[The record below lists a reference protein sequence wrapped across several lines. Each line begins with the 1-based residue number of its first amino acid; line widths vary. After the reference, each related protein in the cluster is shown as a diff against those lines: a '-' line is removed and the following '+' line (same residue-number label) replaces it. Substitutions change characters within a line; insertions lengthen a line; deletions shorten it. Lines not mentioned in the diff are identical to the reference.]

1 METTDSTRRGLNAVL
16 LSIVV
21 AGILGYA
28 IQLSAPAL
36 TDAATYLGF
45 SVFWSAIYL
54 GGSAMAGIQQEIS
67 RAVHPGHD
75 LHSGRALRAFLL
87 GSALLVLLIAIVV
100 VVLSGDVL
108 FAGHKIDFGAALC
121 FGLVGY
127 LCTSVLTGVLYG
139 IRLWS
144 AVAFVAILD
153 AVIRAVLVV
162 GALVM
167 GAPLGTL
174 VIFIAAPFLLA
185 SAITYLVY
193 RRRLRHAF
201 RLDVSLRVLAWQ
213 AAGTVVA
220 AGSAGLLISG
230 MPMLIGLLAPTAA
243 PSDTAALILTITVT
257 RAPIVIPIIALQSFL
272 ISAVLRGR
280 ARPTARQLL
289 SASAVAVV
297 VTAVLAVIAWFIGPG
312 IIGLISTGKY
322 EISSMTAAVV
332 VASAVLV
339 AWMSLLG
346 PMLVSQRRHAANA
359 TAWVFAATLTVVFLA
374 MLPERW
380 AIPFALVVAP
390 AVGVAFTMLA
400 LLRPAREMSH

>member
-1 METTDSTRRGLNAVL
+1 VETPDSTRRGLNAVL

-75 LHSGRALRAFLL
+75 PQSGRVLRTFWL
-87 GSALLVLLIAIVV
+87 GSALVVLIVAIVI
-100 VVLSGDVL
+100 VVLSGDAL

-139 IRLWS
+139 LRLWG

-153 AVIRAVLVV
+153 AVLRAVLVV
-162 GALVM
+162 GALVT
-167 GAPLGTL
+167 GASLGAL
-174 VIFIAAPFLLA
+174 VNFIAAPFLLA

-193 RRRLRHAF
+193 RRQLHDAF
-201 RLDVSLRVLAWQ
+201 HLDVGLRVLAWQ
-213 AAGTVVA
+213 AAGTVIA

-230 MPMLIGLLAPTAA
+230 MPMLIGLLAPAA
-243 PSDTAALILTITVT
+243 TPAATAALILTITVT
-257 RAPIVIPIIALQSFL
+257 RAPIVVPIIALQSFL

-280 ARPTARQLL
+280 ARPTPRQLL
-289 SASAVAVV
+289 SAAAVAV
-297 VTAVLAVIAWFIGPG
+297 AVGAVFAAVAWFIGPG
-312 IIGLISTGKY
+312 IISLISTGKY
-322 EISSMTAAVV
+322 EISSLTAAVV

-339 AWMSLLG
+339 AWMSLFG

-359 TAWVFAATLTVVFLA
+359 GAWVVAAALTVAFLA
-374 MLPERW
+374 LLPEPW

-390 AVGVAFTMLA
+390 AAGVVVTMLT
-400 LLRPAREMSH
+400 LLRPAR